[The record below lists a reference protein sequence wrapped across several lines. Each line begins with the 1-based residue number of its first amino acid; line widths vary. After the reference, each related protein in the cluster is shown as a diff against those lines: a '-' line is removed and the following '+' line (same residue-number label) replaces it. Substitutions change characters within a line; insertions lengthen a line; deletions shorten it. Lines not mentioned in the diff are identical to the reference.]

1 MLAAEHEKRKGRL
14 ILRIKGELDGSS
26 VLQLGTILEEA
37 ANSHIADLTLDF
49 SQVSRF
55 EYTGIALSVAV
66 LEFYGE
72 DFSNILCC
80 GLPENITRILKG
92 HGLDKIP
99 NIRVAHHSDNLKD
112 LMISNLK

>member
-1 MLAAEHEKRKGRL
+1 MLVAEHEKRNGGL

-26 VLQLGTILEEA
+26 VLQLGTLLEEA

-49 SQVSRF
+49 SQVLRF

-66 LEFYGE
+66 LEFYAE
-72 DFSNILCC
+72 DFSNIICC

-92 HGLDKIP
+92 LGLDKIP

-112 LMISNLK
+112 LMISNLR